1 MEIKISKPLLV
12 LDIEATGDQI
22 NKDRIVEIGM
32 IKTNPDGTEETY
44 EKRINPEI
52 PIPLN
57 ISEIHGIYDLDVK
70 DCPTFKELSIEI
82 KNFIG
87 NSDLCGFNSNKF
99 DIPMLEEELNR
110 AGVKSEFETKK

>member
-1 MEIKISKPLLV
+1 MDIKLSKPLIV

-32 IKTNPDGTEETY
+32 IKTFPDGKEELY

-57 ISEIHGIYDLDVK
+57 LSLIHI
-70 DCPTFKELSIEI
+70 
-82 KNFIG
+82 
-87 NSDLCGFNSNKF
+87 
-99 DIPMLEEELNR
+99 
-110 AGVKSEFETKK
+110 

>member
-1 MEIKISKPLLV
+1 MEIIISKPLIV

-32 IKTNPDGTEETY
+32 IKINPDGSEETY

-70 DCPTFKELSIEI
+70 DCPNI
-82 KNFIG
+82 
-87 NSDLCGFNSNKF
+87 
-99 DIPMLEEELNR
+99 
-110 AGVKSEFETKK
+110 